1 MEFEQLL
8 LARWSPRRYTRE
20 PLPSALVARIFDAAR
35 WAQSNWNEQ
44 PWRFL
49 LATRDD
55 GELRARLE
63 SYLTDGNAPTREGWL
78 LGLACAKRTVSRD
91 GSWNEAAEYDLGAA
105 CQMVALRAFD
115 LGVHTR
121 FMGGFDVERSR
132 ELCPDDYKPM
142 VMFVMGYA
150 APDALQGGPGDRRRR
165 ALDDV
170 VFQGAWG
177 RPLAR
182 E

>member
-8 LARWSPRRYTRE
+8 RARWSPRRYTRKRV
-20 PLPSALVARIFDAAR
+20 PRDVLARIFEAAR

-49 LATRDD
+49 LATREDD
-55 GELRARLE
+55 ELRARLE
-63 SYLTDGNAPTREGWL
+63 SYLHDGNGPTREGWL
-78 LGLACAKRTVSRD
+78 LGLACAKRTISRD
-91 GSWNEAAEYDLGAA
+91 ASWNEAAEYDLGAA
-105 CQMVALRAFD
+105 CQMIALRAFE

-150 APDALQGGPGDRRRR
+150 TQEALVAGPGERRRR
-165 ALDDV
+165 PLDEI

-177 RPLAR
+177 RPLAP